1 MNRRRSA
8 IVLASIWST
17 ATGRF
22 SLIVMSCWL
31 LVALL
36 SLVWTPYSLWATD
49 GFHVWQSPSWS
60 HPLGTDGSGADVLSW
75 LMAGSATN
83 LLIVLLAVILTA
95 ICGLLLVAA
104 MLSSHLGLSQL
115 AVVVIDALISLPTVL
130 VALILAVPFGPSIM
144 VIVVACSFGYSLNLA
159 RIVRP
164 QAMLVA
170 RSAYVESA
178 LSNGAS
184 AGRVLRT
191 HIVPNILPLLLVQ
204 LSMCAGTVI
213 LAESGLTYLGIG
225 VPSSVASWGHSLAT
239 SVKFIN
245 VYPLAVIWPGLVVT
259 VVVVALNLFGDAL
272 RDAVDPLENPRLRN
286 PSPAPSEKT
295 QEAADVRES

>member
-8 IVLASIWST
+8 IVLTSIWST

-36 SLVWTPYSLWATD
+36 SLVWTPYSLWTTD

-184 AGRVLRT
+184 AGRVLMT

>member
-1 MNRRRSA
+1 MKRRRSI
-8 IVLASIWST
+8 IVLTSLWST
-17 ATGRF
+17 AAGRF

-31 LVALL
+31 LVAML
-36 SLVWTPYSLWATD
+36 SLLWTPYSLWATD
-49 GFHVWQSPSWS
+49 GFHVWQSPSRQ
-60 HPLGTDGSGADVLSW
+60 HLLGTDGSGSDVLSW

-83 LLIVLLAVILTA
+83 LLIVVLAVILTA

-115 AVVVIDALISLPTVL
+115 TVVIIDALISLPTVL

-164 QAMLVA
+164 QALLVA

-178 LSNGAS
+178 ISNGAS
-184 AGRVLRT
+184 ASRVFVR
-191 HIVPNILPLLLVQ
+191 HIVPNILPILLVQ

-245 VYPLAVIWPGLVVT
+245 VYPFAVIWPGLVVT
-259 VVVVALNLFGDAL
+259 VVVVALNLLGDAV
-272 RDAVDPLENPRLRN
+272 RDAVDPLSNPRLRN
-286 PSPAPSEKT
+286 SIAATNTEM
-295 QEAADVRES
+295 QEEVHVRES